1 LPILIEKEPR
11 LMEIGF
17 IVLVGAVIPGIV
29 YFFLPRHLKRR
40 IQLEVHH
47 FVLGF
52 GDRIQNFNKDWQ
64 TGALDRELIDRVR
77 DRETAKR
84 LLVASRIS
92 NPDKPKKWHLE
103 KIIYDLKRG
112 R

>member
-1 LPILIEKEPR
+1 
-11 LMEIGF
+11 MDIGF
-17 IVLVGAVIPGIV
+17 IVLVVAFIPGIV

-40 IQLEVHH
+40 IQFQVHH

-52 GDRIQNFNKDWQ
+52 SDRIQSFNNDWQ
-64 TGALDRELIDRVR
+64 TGSLDKELIDRVR

-84 LLVASRIS
+84 LLEASRIS